1 MGRRSFL
8 HGNRGAGKLANV
20 VLAGVVSVAAA
31 IAAFFVGVL
40 VVFVAAIVFTVAIVA
55 ALAITIGLLVV
66 VLVLAA
72 VVVVGPIVAFLGAMV
87 FLASAVLALAHRRPG
102 PRTTRSARSA
112 RSAPSRLQRM
122 RSPRVRARRTRA
134 DAPRP
139 HRPLVPE
146 GVVGIRRAA
155 GAVAPGL
162 TLRGRPH
169 HHDPLERED
178 APSEV
183 ELEHV

>member
-66 VLVLAA
+66 VFALAA

-102 PRTTRSARSA
+102 PRSARSA
-112 RSAPSRLQRM
+112 RSRLRRM
-122 RSPRVRARRTRA
+122 PSPRVRARRPRA
-134 DAPRP
+134 EAPRP
-139 HRPLVPE
+139 HRPLVPA

>member
-66 VLVLAA
+66 VFALAA

-102 PRTTRSARSA
+102 PRSARSARSA
-112 RSAPSRLQRM
+112 RSRLRRM
-122 RSPRVRARRTRA
+122 PSPRVRARRPRA
-134 DAPRP
+134 EAPRP
-139 HRPLVPE
+139 HRPLVPA